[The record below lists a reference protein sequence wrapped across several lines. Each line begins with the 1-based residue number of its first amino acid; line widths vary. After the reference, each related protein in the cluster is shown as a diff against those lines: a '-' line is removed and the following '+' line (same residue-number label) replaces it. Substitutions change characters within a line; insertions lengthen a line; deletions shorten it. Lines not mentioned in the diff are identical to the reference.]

1 MGMKKTS
8 YYQRQVIIMVSM
20 LGPPVHSVLWLN
32 FRNQAKLQA
41 YQREYARRKR
51 APGRRKVSK
60 EERQLLEEQYVKKQ
74 SLMEMEGLLQT
85 SSTALSQ
92 YVLSSLTKN

>member
-20 LGPPVHSVLWLN
+20 LGPPVYSVLWLN

-41 YQREYARRKR
+41 YQREYAWWKR
-51 APGRRKVSK
+51 APGCWKVSK
-60 EERQLLEEQYVKKQ
+60 AERQLLEEQYVKKQ
-74 SLMEMEGLLQT
+74 LLMETEGPSQT

-92 YVLSSLTKN
+92 YILSSLTN